1 MLSGIKREGFAMT
14 NITPRLYSAAA
25 ILFSALV
32 AVEPALAGRVVPAPV
47 IGLGAPVLVL
57 LAGGYWLVQRARKR

>member
-1 MLSGIKREGFAMT
+1 M
-14 NITPRLYSAAA
+14 TPRLYSAAA

-32 AVEPALAGRVVPAPV
+32 AVEPAFAGVPVPAPV
-47 IGLGAPVLVL
+47 IGIGAPVLAL